1 VAGPD
6 EEELTKRRA
15 RVAPYAL
22 LSPGMLWLTL
32 FFLVPLLTLARM
44 SLSTKTSR
52 FDFDPDF
59 TWDFGVY
66 ADAIS
71 TYSSQ
76 LLRSFVYAGTATL
89 LCILIGYPVAYV
101 IAVRGGR
108 FRNLLLGLVVVPF
121 FTSFLIRTIAWSSL
135 LQDEGPIVPL
145 LESVGLMGLLDA
157 IGVAPG
163 GRLLQT
169 HAAVIGG
176 LTYNF
181 LPFMILPIYVS
192 LEKIDLRLLDAA
204 KDLYANGWQAFRK
217 VVLPLSLPGIFAG
230 TLLTFIP
237 AAGDFVNARF
247 LGGPNNSMIGN
258 VVQDRFLVQLD
269 YPSAAALSFVLMV
282 IITIGTLVYARA
294 LGTDDLV

>member
-1 VAGPD
+1 MAGPD
-6 EEELTKRRA
+6 EEELTKRSA
-15 RVAPYAL
+15 RVTPYAL
-22 LSPGMLWLTL
+22 LSPGMLWLLL

-52 FDFDPDF
+52 FDFEPDF

-66 ADAIS
+66 SDAIS
-71 TYSSQ
+71 TFSSQ
-76 LLRSFVYAGTATL
+76 FVRSFVYAGAATV
-89 LCILIGYPVAYV
+89 LCILIGYPIAYV

-108 FRNLLLGLVVVPF
+108 WRNLLLGLVVIPF
-121 FTSFLIRTIAWSSL
+121 FTSFLIRTIAWSSI
-135 LQDEGPIVPL
+135 LQDEGPIV
-145 LESVGLMGLLDA
+145 SVLDGLGLMGLLDSLGIA
-157 IGVAPG
+157 SG

-204 KDLYANGWQAFRK
+204 KDLYANGWQAFRR

-269 YPSAAALSFVLMV
+269 YPSAAALSFVLMI
-282 IITIGTLVYARA
+282 IITIGTLIYARA